1 MMDPESFASYA
12 PALALISLLA
22 AIVNGALGYGFGS
35 ILVPFALL
43 FLTNRVLNPV
53 LVPVEVVLNG
63 YVLWVSRD
71 AVADVSRRVSPIAI
85 GIVPGIVVGTLIL
98 AKANP
103 AWLKFGTLLV
113 LLPLILMQ
121 AAGFRRPI
129 RSERSVGLSL
139 GAAVGILYSV
149 TTISGPPLATMLN
162 NQGFTK
168 QHFRAALALL
178 RLVESTLTAVA
189 YYFAGLYALTML
201 PLMSVVLLGIV
212 VGVPTG
218 AWLIQRVQPE
228 TFRRVCMAFDA
239 LLVAFGLSTLLRQL
253 GLVETAAAYMVLVAV
268 AAVDACLLYRYFT
281 RLR

>member
-129 RSERSVGLSL
+129 RSERPVGLSL

-189 YYFAGLYALTML
+189 YYFAGLYALTLL

-218 AWLIQRVQPE
+218 AWLIQRVKPE